1 MGPSRRDNR
10 IRSGNCATLDAGVG
24 LGHRPELAGDLLADP
39 HLVDFVEVVAEAC
52 LASERATREVVAVA
66 AMWPVALHGVK
77 LSLGS
82 ADGIR
87 DDHARRIGHLARRIG
102 APVVSEHVS
111 FTRGRD
117 CEIGHLTRLPYT
129 RAAVRAVARNVAAAR
144 RHLPDVPLLLE
155 NTAATFAWPDDELD
169 EPDFY
174 AAIVKA
180 TGCELLLDV
189 GNLYANA
196 VNDGRDPHTELSRFP
211 LDRVAM
217 LHVAGGCREDGFY
230 FDTHAD
236 PIPDPVW
243 ALVGD
248 AIARAGSV
256 PILLERDDAFDDF
269 AALRAEIDR
278 LRGIVHAAAPRGEAT
293 ANEAPSIHDTDAD
306 AIERRMLADAQHV
319 LASGLVAIEPPQD
332 DLVARFG
339 AVPLQRTREI
349 LARKRIDDALP
360 HLPRLRAIGE
370 PVRALARAT
379 LADRRRAPV
388 RASVHDAWWILEAAL
403 RDPALRV
410 HAEQDGL
417 PLRARF
423 VAPAGDRPLRP
434 RIGPF
439 VGRTRSS
446 SRTTWALKGPGA
458 AARVHL
464 FHANAPGAPP

>member
-1 MGPSRRDNR
+1 
-10 IRSGNCATLDAGVG
+10 

-52 LASERATREVVAVA
+52 LASERATREVVAVS

-87 DDHARRIGHLARRIG
+87 HEHARRIGDLARRIG
-102 APVVSEHVS
+102 APVISEHIS
-111 FTRGRD
+111 FTRGGD

-129 RAAVRAVARNVAAAR
+129 RAAVRVVARNVAAAR
-144 RHLPDVPLLLE
+144 RLLPDVPLLLE

-174 AAIVKA
+174 AAIVAA

-189 GNLYANA
+189 SNLYANA
-196 VNDGRDPHTELSRFP
+196 VNAGRDPHVELSRFP

-217 LHVAGGCREDGFY
+217 LHVAGGCWEDGFY

-236 PIPDPVW
+236 PLSEPVW
-243 ALVGD
+243 SLVGD
-248 AIARAGSV
+248 AIARTGDV
-256 PILLERDDAFDDF
+256 PILLERDDGFEDF
-269 AALRAEIDR
+269 AALRAEIER
-278 LRGIVHAAAPRGEAT
+278 LRDIARGAALRRAVAPSQSADGSDDDDASALVHAQHAL
-293 ANEAPSIHDTDAD
+293 AN
-306 AIERRMLADAQHV
+306 
-319 LASGLVAIEPPQD
+319 GLVSLEPPSSV
-332 DLVARFG
+332 LVDRHGAR
-339 AVPLQRTREI
+339 PLQRTREI

-360 HLPRLRAIGE
+360 LLPRLRALGA
-370 PVRALARAT
+370 PVRALAEAT
-379 LADRRRAPV
+379 LAGRRRATV
-388 RASVHDAWWILEAAL
+388 RASLHDAWWILEAAL
-403 RDPALRV
+403 RDPSLR
-410 HAEQDGL
+410 AAADLDGL

-423 VAPAGDRPLRP
+423 VAPDGDRPLRP

-439 VGRTRSS
+439 VGRTRAST
-446 SRTTWALKGPGA
+446 RTTWAVKGPGA

-464 FHANAPGAPP
+464 FHANDPGAPP